1 MYSSVKWDNSK
12 VTRVSMRI
20 SRDGGRAAG
29 TIHGIG
35 NEEDED
41 RRGRRVVAVQ
51 TV

>member
-12 VTRVSMRI
+12 VTRVGIRI
-20 SRDGGRAAG
+20 SCDGGRAPS
-29 TIHGIG
+29 TINGLD

-41 RRGRRVVAVQ
+41 RRGHRVVTTQ